1 MQNVVVDVE
10 KMVEIVDVNC
20 VIVLDPE
27 VVVKVTG
34 QVVSVVTTISVVMTS
49 DVLGVGAGE
58 DAGRTEVVEV
68 EMTLLVTGIVS
79 VCVEPG
85 V

>member
-1 MQNVVVDVE
+1 VVVDVE
-10 KMVEIVDVNC
+10 KTVEMVEVTW

-34 QVVSVVTTISVVMTS
+34 HVVSVETTISVVMIS
-49 DVLGVGAGE
+49 EVVGEGEEAGK
-58 DAGRTEVVEV
+58 TEVGVV
-68 EMTLLVTGIVS
+68 LDGTVVTLLVTGIVS
-79 VCVEPG
+79 VEPG